1 MSICVFVTTTTHTH
15 SQTVTARKQLDRVR
29 KLLRTVLKDK
39 VEDVM
44 NELVPDGRGSF
55 QELMSRIT
63 RFSGLFLESRHK
75 MLPDYV
81 PRPRILWT
89 PNKIGRSSPRML
101 LRKRVESIGLDA
113 SSFAGAAFAATPDT
127 NESKRSSILRSS
139 EKRRLICLPA
149 STLPGLA
156 KWVLRSKGL
165 SPKKME
171 EGSKSAPV
179 EKYLKRK
186 EKSLPE
192 MVQRQIKSD
201 AKKFTTKRVEDE
213 DTKSRRELFPPQ

>member
-1 MSICVFVTTTTHTH
+1 
-15 SQTVTARKQLDRVR
+15 
-29 KLLRTVLKDK
+29 
-39 VEDVM
+39 M
-44 NELVPDGRGSF
+44 NELVPDGKGTF
-55 QELMSRIT
+55 QELMSQIT

-101 LRKRVESIGLDA
+101 LRKRVESTCLDVA
-113 SSFAGAAFAATPDT
+113 SFAGAALAATPDK
-127 NESKRSSILRSS
+127 NESKRRSILRSS

-156 KWVLRSKGL
+156 QWVLRSKGL
-165 SPKKME
+165 SPKKMEE

-201 AKKFTTKRVEDE
+201 AKKFTTKRAREQE
-213 DTKSRRELFPPQ
+213 EEETKSRRELFPPPPQQQ

>member
-1 MSICVFVTTTTHTH
+1 
-15 SQTVTARKQLDRVR
+15 
-29 KLLRTVLKDK
+29 
-39 VEDVM
+39 M
-44 NELVPDGRGSF
+44 NELVPDGKGSF
-55 QELMSRIT
+55 QELMSQIT

-101 LRKRVESIGLDA
+101 LRKRVESIGLD
-113 SSFAGAAFAATPDT
+113 FAGAALAATPDT

-201 AKKFTTKRVEDE
+201 AKKFTTTKRAEDE